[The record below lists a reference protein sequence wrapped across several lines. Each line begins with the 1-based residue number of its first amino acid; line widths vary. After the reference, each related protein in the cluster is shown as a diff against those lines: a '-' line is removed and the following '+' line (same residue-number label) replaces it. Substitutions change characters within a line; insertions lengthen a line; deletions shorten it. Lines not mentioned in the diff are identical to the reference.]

1 MGRGGFVVKALVTG
15 GGGFL
20 GRGIVFALLGEGH
33 EVRTL
38 TRSEQPELER
48 AGVDT
53 QRGDIADADRVR
65 EACEGVDVVFHVA
78 AKVGAAG
85 PYEDFHR
92 TNVQG
97 TQNVVAAC
105 RAHGVGRLVYTSTP
119 SVVFSHA
126 DLEGVDESYPY
137 PEHYDAFYPQTKA
150 EAERAVLEAND
161 DTLRTVSLRP
171 HIIWGPGDTSLLPR
185 LHDRA
190 DKLRRIVTAGPPKK
204 MDITYIDDAVA
215 AHLLAANALDAKP
228 DAVGGKPYFIS
239 SGEPTEIWPFIDAVL
254 EATGHEAVRRSAPR
268 GLALA
273 AGWVFE
279 TAHKLSGADGEPR
292 MSRWIVRELTTSHWF
307 DISAARRD
315 LGFDPQVGL
324 REGLAKLSRWWDADE
339 TVVGGA

>member
-1 MGRGGFVVKALVTG
+1 MKALVTG

-20 GRGIVFALLGEGH
+20 GRGIAFALLGEGH
-33 EVRTL
+33 EVRSL
-38 TRSEQPELER
+38 TRGAYPELSR
-48 AGVDT
+48 AGVET
-53 QRGDIADADRVR
+53 LQGDIADPEVVR
-65 EACEGVDVVFHVA
+65 AACEGVDVVFHVA

-85 PYEDFHR
+85 AYEDFHR

-97 TQNVVAAC
+97 THNVLQAC
-105 RAHGVGRLVYTSTP
+105 REHGVGRLVYTSTP
-119 SVVFSHA
+119 SVVFSHE
-126 DLEGVDESYPY
+126 DLEGVDESQPY

-161 DTLRTVSLRP
+161 ERLRTVSLRP

-190 DKLRRIVTAGPPKK
+190 DKLRRIVTSGAPKK
-204 MDITYIDDAVA
+204 MDITFIDDAVS
-215 AHLLAANALDAKP
+215 AHLLAATALEARP
-228 DAVGGKPYFIS
+228 EAVGGKPYFIS

-254 EATGHEAVRRSAPR
+254 EATGLPAVRGSAPR

-279 TAHKLSGADGEPR
+279 TAHKLRGADGEPR

-315 LGFDPQVGL
+315 LAFEPQVNL
-324 REGLAKLSRWWDADE
+324 QEGLAKLSRWWDADE
-339 TVVGGA
+339 TVVGPPSD